1 MGRCG
6 GAPADRGA
14 HLTVKIT
21 DVRVLE
27 HERTMPSGVGPPTAR
42 INVVTFATD
51 EGIDGH
57 VFVSGPGVDV
67 TPQLLGPAKQL
78 LVGRDALDIGA
89 IWNDFRTRARMFDP
103 TVQGYVDI
111 ALWDI
116 AGKAAGLPV
125 HRLLGTARTQAP
137 SYASSW
143 VHPQNQ
149 TYVEESL
156 AYRDR
161 GFAGY
166 KLHPPTQ
173 RRRMP
178 VGGPPGPVSITED
191 VGTCAAVRE
200 AVGDRY
206 CLMLDAAW
214 AYSYKEALDVGFAIE
229 DVDYHWYEDPLGA
242 EDVDGYVRLKQ
253 HLSIPIVAT
262 EMTQGGVFALPR
274 WIAARATDALR
285 GDVVIKGGITGMM
298 KIAALAEAHHLPCEV
313 HDAYNAIGNL
323 ATVHVVMAVPHCSMY
338 EVLVPHAPGSYDL
351 DHLSYGLAEPIAID
365 GNGNVHAP
373 ERPGL
378 GIEPDWERLRA
389 S

>member
-1 MGRCG
+1 M
-6 GAPADRGA
+6 
-14 HLTVKIT
+14 KIT

-27 HERTMPSGVGPPTAR
+27 HERTMPPGMGSPTSR
-42 INVVTFATD
+42 INVVTIATD
-51 EGIDGH
+51 EGVDGH

-67 TPQLLGPAKQL
+67 TPQLLGGARQL
-78 LVGRDALDIGA
+78 LVGRDPLDIGA
-89 IWNDFRTRARMFDP
+89 IWHDFRVRARMFDP

-125 HRLLGTARTQAP
+125 HRLLGSARASVP

-143 VHPQNQ
+143 VHPDNA
-149 TYVEESL
+149 TYVEEAL
-156 AYRDR
+156 AYRER
-161 GFAGY
+161 GFIGY

-178 VGGPPGPVSITED
+178 VGGPPGPVPIRED
-191 VGTCAAVRE
+191 INTCAAVRD
-200 AVGDRY
+200 AVGDDY
-206 CLMLDAAW
+206 CLMLDSAW

-229 DVDYHWYEDPLGA
+229 AVGYHWYEDPLGA
-242 EDVDGYVRLKQ
+242 EDIDGYVRLKQ

-262 EMTQGGVFALPR
+262 EITGGGLYALPR

-323 ATVHVVMAVPHCSMY
+323 ATVQVVMAVPHCSMY

-365 GNGNVHAP
+365 SNGNVHAP

-378 GIEPDWERLRA
+378 GIEPDWDLLKGA
-389 S
+389 